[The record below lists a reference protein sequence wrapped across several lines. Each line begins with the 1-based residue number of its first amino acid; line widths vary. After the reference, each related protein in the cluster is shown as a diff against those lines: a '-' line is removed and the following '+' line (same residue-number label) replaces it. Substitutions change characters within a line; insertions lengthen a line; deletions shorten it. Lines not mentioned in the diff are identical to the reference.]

1 MNEQKLRIIFLA
13 AVTAVALYFCYLITA
28 PFLKPILSALMIAI
42 VCAPLHKRVRRHL
55 HHPTAAAWGS
65 LLIVIFLVLVPVVLL
80 SQALRR
86 EWTTTFQSLS
96 QQMEH
101 SGGWL
106 LYLSHLLDQRLRWLE
121 RFVDLSQVELRASVL
136 TRFEQLG
143 SLLFAKVAGLF
154 SDLTSFIVQTVMM
167 FFALFFFLR
176 DGRRMWH
183 WLAAF
188 SPLNPAQLQKLSN
201 SMNSTILASVY
212 GVLAVGLAQGA
223 LLSLAFYVLGLPAPL
238 LWGLVTALCS
248 LVPLFGSAA
257 VWGPASVLLL
267 LNGNWGKGLL
277 LLAWGAGIV
286 AMADNVIRPLVLS
299 ESTRMH
305 GLQTF
310 IALLGGLQAFGMIGL
325 FIGPVVLAL
334 TIALIQILREESQMW
349 GTPPSGVDAVPL
361 SAARAEKSVVNKL
374 PPWPP
379 AQKESERR
387 LC

>member
-1 MNEQKLRIIFLA
+1 MNERKTRIIFLA

-55 HHPTAAAWGS
+55 HHPNAAAWVS

-80 SQALRR
+80 SQAMRR

-96 QQMEH
+96 HQMEH
-101 SGGWL
+101 SGGWM
-106 LYLSHLLDQRLRWLE
+106 LYLSHLLERSTRWLE
-121 RFVDLSQVELRASVL
+121 RFVDLSQFDLRTSLL

-143 SLLFAKVAGLF
+143 SLLFTKVAGFF
-154 SDLTSFIVQTVMM
+154 SDLTGFIMQTMMM

-188 SPLNPAQLQKLSN
+188 SPLKPAQLQTLSD

-238 LWGLVTALCS
+238 LWGVVTALFS
-248 LVPLFGSAA
+248 LVPLIGSAA
-257 VWGPASVLLL
+257 VWLPASLLLL

-334 TIALIQILREESQMW
+334 TIALIQILREESQAW
-349 GTPPSGVDAVPL
+349 GTPPLGVDSLPL
-361 SAARAEKSVVNKL
+361 SAATAEMSV
-374 PPWPP
+374 
-379 AQKESERR
+379 ADKEQTQIISRGG
-387 LC
+387 